1 MAINP
6 TFVTNYIEEGQK
18 AIYSLKHFSDT
29 ILLKNYNSDHIIR
42 IPIDDFFSKY
52 KDELYDTIELYSV
65 PPKNFFRPKSVSF
78 DIYQTTEMW
87 LALMRLNNFRNIT
100 EFDQSIIKIYNP
112 AGLKELIN
120 IFFKREKKIT

>member
-6 TFVTNYIEEGQK
+6 TYIVDSIAEGNK
-18 AIYSLKHFSDT
+18 AINSLKNFSDT
-29 ILLKNYNSDHIIR
+29 VLLKNYSNDRIIR
-42 IPIDDFFSKY
+42 IPTDDFFSKY
-52 KDELYDTIELYSV
+52 KDELYETVELYNV
-65 PPKNFFRPKSVSF
+65 PMKNLFRPKSVSF
-78 DIYQTTEMW
+78 DIYQTTELW

-100 EFDQSIIKIYNP
+100 EFDQQIIKIYNP

>member
-6 TFVTNYIEEGQK
+6 TYIVDSIAEGNK
-18 AIYSLKHFSDT
+18 AINSLKNFSDT
-29 ILLKNYNSDHIIR
+29 VLLKNYSNDRIIR
-42 IPIDDFFSKY
+42 IPTDDFFSKY
-52 KDELYDTIELYSV
+52 KDELYETVELYNV
-65 PPKNFFRPKSVSF
+65 PMKNLFKPKSVSF
-78 DIYQTTEMW
+78 DIYQTTELW

-100 EFDQSIIKIYNP
+100 EFDQQIIKIYNP